1 MAQLID
7 PASHVVNQDLGGG
20 WRLDDS
26 LSLPAVLTL
35 KIFCGQVASYYEGL
49 DFLFV
54 WLVYF

>member
-7 PASHVVNQDLGGG
+7 TTSHVVNQDLGGD

-26 LSLPAVLTL
+26 LSLPTVFTL
-35 KIFCGQVASYYEGL
+35 KISCGQIASYYEGL

-54 WLVYF
+54 CLAYF